1 MKDNKG
7 FTLIELIA
15 IITIIA
21 VILLI
26 GFININKIADNRKD
40 DLYNKLVGI
49 IESAGKDYMDKHVAD
64 AESLIEE
71 AVNSN
76 RCVLVSTLIT
86 ESLLDSNLKDPRDNS
101 SINTSTY
108 VKITNTATGFDYEY
122 FNSTDTS
129 SCVGGI
135 LN

>member
-40 DLYNKLVGI
+40 DLYNKLVDI
-49 IESAGKDYMDKHVAD
+49 IESAAKDYMDKYSTVAD
-64 AESLIEE
+64 AFRLTDTNTTI
-71 AVNSN
+71 
-76 RCVLVSTLIT
+76 CILFSTLID
-86 ESLLDSNLKDPRDNS
+86 ESLLDDNLKDPRDNS
-101 SINTSTY
+101 NILPDEF
-108 VKITNTATGFDYEY
+108 VKITNTDSGFIYEY
-122 FNSTDTS
+122 DENDVIG
-129 SCVGGI
+129 SCDSFQP
-135 LN
+135 